1 MSVGQASGRPTA
13 TSFYLFLLGR
23 RPTASEKLNS
33 DEESF
38 SGAKDIRHRF
48 AQARRHKTLARHA
61 ARSKPVPPW
70 TRQ

>member
-1 MSVGQASGRPTA
+1 MSVGQASGRPAA

-23 RPTASEKLNS
+23 RPMASEKLSS

-38 SGAKDIRHRF
+38 SGAKDIRDPFARSRHR
-48 AQARRHKTLARHA
+48 KTLARHA
-61 ARSKPVPPW
+61 ARSRLVPPW

>member
-23 RPTASEKLNS
+23 RPIASEKLNS

-38 SGAKDIRHRF
+38 SGAKDIRHPF
-48 AQARRHKTLARHA
+48 ARPRRHKALARHA
-61 ARSKPVPPW
+61 WRSAGSPPW